1 MIDVNI
7 STANKTTMYVDKTN
21 TSNLV
26 ATASLSENVNSSS
39 VFSNTGTLAV
49 PSLNIVG
56 GGVTGSLS
64 TSVVGQVTSSRDID
78 QIPLEIGNSV
88 KWFVFISD
96 GISSRANK
104 VVASWNATGSVFYS
118 TQFNEIGNVPVD
130 FSVSSSLTDIYLK
143 AIPYSGSWT
152 MKFIRI
158 MI

>member
-21 TSNLV
+21 TAALV
-26 ATASLSENVNSSS
+26 ATASISENVQSSS
-39 VFSNTGTLAV
+39 VFSDTGTLAV

-78 QIPLEIGNSV
+78 SIPIESGNSV
-88 KWFVFISD
+88 KWFVFIND
-96 GISSRANK
+96 GPSSRANK
-104 VVASWNATGSVFYS
+104 VVASWTDTGSVFYS

-130 FSVSSSLTDIYLK
+130 FFVSSSATDIYLK
-143 AIPYSGSWT
+143 AVPYSGSWT
-152 MKFIRI
+152 MKFVRI